1 MRHVTLLLWL
11 TASVAGCAGVSKQA
25 CLEADWRSIGYR
37 DGVNG
42 EPAATSTDPFLGC
55 RDKTGGGPDMTAYLA
70 GWRDGIEKFCTPAN
84 GFAAGSRGVAGDSV
98 CGRVDGGA
106 ATGDPFFSAY
116 QDGRRLFD
124 LETAAVAA
132 DRRIGDAQSDIWTIK
147 QRIAEVDMSLSA
159 FDISS
164 DERADL
170 LAERRA
176 LVEERVR
183 VERSLSTLVAEKQRA
198 DEALASY
205 RTNLPEASGGAV
217 RPSNASY

>member
-1 MRHVTLLLWL
+1 MAARQAAGTGELAGLVRERQDLVDLWRAEDRKL
-11 TASVAGCAGVSKQA
+11 TALLAVPP
-25 CLEADWRSIGYR
+25 DRR
-37 DGVNG
+37 DERRV
-42 EPAATSTDPFLGC
+42 E
-55 RDKTGGGPDMTAYLA
+55 
-70 GWRDGIEKFCTPAN
+70 EV
-84 GFAAGSRGVAGDSV
+84 RGKL
-98 CGRVDGGA
+98 
-106 ATGDPFFSAY
+106 T
-116 QDGRRLFD
+116 
-124 LETAAVAA
+124 AA
-132 DRRIGDAQSDIWTIK
+132 DRRIGDAQSDVWTIK

-176 LVEERVR
+176 LVEERAR

>member
-1 MRHVTLLLWL
+1 
-11 TASVAGCAGVSKQA
+11 
-25 CLEADWRSIGYR
+25 
-37 DGVNG
+37 
-42 EPAATSTDPFLGC
+42 
-55 RDKTGGGPDMTAYLA
+55 
-70 GWRDGIEKFCTPAN
+70 
-84 GFAAGSRGVAGDSV
+84 
-98 CGRVDGGA
+98 
-106 ATGDPFFSAY
+106 
-116 QDGRRLFD
+116 
-124 LETAAVAA
+124 
-132 DRRIGDAQSDIWTIK
+132 
-147 QRIAEVDMSLSA
+147 SA